1 MVQDVIVT
9 VVALGAL
16 AAIAV
21 PMWRRRARGDAAAC
35 PNCAAGESCAP
46 GSTAPRDPTVAQ
58 PLNFFSGSSGP
69 LRPAAKSSARK

>member
-16 AAIAV
+16 AAIV
-21 PMWRRRARGDAAAC
+21 IPMWRRRTRGDAAAC

-46 GSTAPRDPTVAQ
+46 SPRAAHEPAIVQ
-58 PLNFFSGSSGP
+58 PLNFLGGSSGP
-69 LRPAAKSSARK
+69 LRPVSKSSARR